1 MLFLTV
7 RSIKIHHSWF
17 LFFFLVIWS
26 LEIDFF
32 PKTFLFSNYFTPFF
46 WALIVASGFFI
57 SVLLHVTGHI
67 IAEKAIGLP
76 QSQKTIFPFGCVLT
90 KNNQNYDAL
99 ISVAIAGPLA
109 SIFTATVF
117 HLLHLTGI
125 QQNWEPPIPTIFHI
139 LSNTNIFL
147 TGINIL
153 PLPPFD
159 GSVALHHLFT
169 VSKIRNA
176 AEKIFSIS
184 RFVIIFTVAF
194 SVYSFSRGLLIN
206 GIWCLMIAM
215 CFKEAMQCD
224 KEAIL
229 FRQFFKEAKAEDF
242 LRPNPVT
249 VQVDISLHQFVHR
262 FLYRYH
268 TGIFPVLQNH
278 HLQGFILSSSIKK
291 IPKNKWHNYSVS
303 DLTIPCSE
311 KTVINNSTTLLQS
324 IKTMHSQSTS
334 RLLVADY
341 NDISGVITIK
351 DLLRYFPL

>member
-1 MLFLTV
+1 MV
-7 RSIKIHHSWF
+7 
-17 LFFFLVIWS
+17 
-26 LEIDFF
+26 
-32 PKTFLFSNYFTPFF
+32 PFLFSCYLVSGNRLFSKNLPFF
-46 WALIVASGFFI
+46 KLFHPLFLGFNRRFRFFYLCALTCNRTHYSRKSDRSA
-57 SVLLHVTGHI
+57 T
-67 IAEKAIGLP
+67 EP
-76 QSQKTIFPFGCVLT
+76 KTIFPFNLCVLT

-249 VQVDISLHQFVHR
+249 VQADISLHQFVHR

>member
-1 MLFLTV
+1 
-7 RSIKIHHSWF
+7 
-17 LFFFLVIWS
+17 
-26 LEIDFF
+26 
-32 PKTFLFSNYFTPFF
+32 
-46 WALIVASGFFI
+46 
-57 SVLLHVTGHI
+57 
-67 IAEKAIGLP
+67 
-76 QSQKTIFPFGCVLT
+76 
-90 KNNQNYDAL
+90 
-99 ISVAIAGPLA
+99 
-109 SIFTATVF
+109 
-117 HLLHLTGI
+117 
-125 QQNWEPPIPTIFHI
+125 
-139 LSNTNIFL
+139 
-147 TGINIL
+147 
-153 PLPPFD
+153 
-159 GSVALHHLFT
+159 
-169 VSKIRNA
+169 
-176 AEKIFSIS
+176 
-184 RFVIIFTVAF
+184 
-194 SVYSFSRGLLIN
+194 
-206 GIWCLMIAM
+206 M

-224 KEAIL
+224 KEVIL

-242 LRPNPVT
+242 LCPNPVT
-249 VQVDISLHQFVHR
+249 VQADISLHQFVHR